1 MTARPDTPPAPALQ
15 NRPSVAGWFRG
26 LSLRARSRW
35 FVAAIVAG
43 VVTAVTILQVRSF
56 EKMLKDSLTDAAR
69 LAARAVADD
78 LQSRPGPLDPTDVG
92 DMLHEIAG
100 ADPAVRSISVIA
112 VGEDGT
118 ADVLAST
125 QTEERDEVLAQARR
139 ALALN
144 SLTTEQIENL
154 LSCAVPVRVSG
165 RPLVAVATVS
175 LAAVERVST
184 RGRTIGLLFVL
195 PIIVLVTLLVDLA
208 MRTLVH
214 RPVAGIRSTM
224 QQAAQGALSSRAPV
238 VRDDELGAVAV
249 GLNDMLDRLERL
261 NAGLQDRVREATS
274 ELRIRNVQ
282 LEESYTDMLALREA
296 LARTERM
303 AAVGHM
309 AATVAHQAGTPLN
322 LVSGYVQMVREDPA
336 ADVRIKQKLDIVDRQ
351 IRQVT
356 RVLQS
361 MLDRARQPLRRQV
374 SALGPLVERV
384 CELAGPRLAQSGV
397 RMERDIPARL
407 PAVDVD
413 VVQFELALLALIT
426 NALDAMPSG
435 GLLSIRAAD
444 DQGHVRIEIADT
456 GGGIHPDLLGSIF
469 EPWMTTKPAGHGTG
483 LGLGIVRDVVRT
495 HGGTVSA
502 HNAQGGGAVF
512 VISLPA
518 AAPARGEGGS

>member
-1 MTARPDTPPAPALQ
+1 MNDRPETPPASALQ
-15 NRPSVAGWFRG
+15 NRPTVAGWFYG
-26 LSLRARSRW
+26 LSLRARLRW
-35 FVAAIVAG
+35 FVAVIVAG

-56 EKMLKDSLTDAAR
+56 ERMLTDSLTDAAR

-78 LQSRPGPLDPTDVG
+78 LQTRPGPLDSADVG
-92 DMLHEIAG
+92 DTLHEIAG
-100 ADPAVRSISVIA
+100 ADPAVRSISVIV
-112 VGEDGT
+112 VGDDGT

-125 QTEERDEVLAQARR
+125 LTEEREEVLALAKR
-139 ALALN
+139 ALTSNTLV
-144 SLTTEQIENL
+144 TERTENL
-154 LSCAVPVRVSG
+154 LSAAVPVRVAG
-165 RPLVAVATVS
+165 RAVVAVATVS

-184 RGRTIGLLFVL
+184 RGLTIGLLFVL
-195 PIIVLVTLLVDLA
+195 PIIVLVTVLVDLA
-208 MRTLVH
+208 TRTLVH
-214 RPVAGIRSTM
+214 RPVAGIRGTM
-224 QQAAQGALSSRAPV
+224 QLAAQGALSSRALV
-238 VRDDELGAVAV
+238 VRDDELGAVAI
-249 GLNDMLDRLERL
+249 GLNEMLDRLERL
-261 NAGLQDRVREATS
+261 NAGLQDRVREATA
-274 ELRIRNVQ
+274 ELRVRNVQ
-282 LEESYTDMLALREA
+282 LEESYKDMLSLREA

-322 LVSGYVQMVREDPA
+322 LVSGYVQIIREDPA
-336 ADVRIKQKLDIVDRQ
+336 ADARIKQRLEIVDRQ

-361 MLDRARQPLRRQV
+361 MLDRARQPLHRQV

-397 RMERDIPARL
+397 RVEREMPSRL

-413 VVQFELALLALIT
+413 VVQFESALLALIT
-426 NALDAMPSG
+426 NAIDAMPTG
-435 GLLSIRAAD
+435 GTLSIRAAE
-444 DQGHVRIEIADT
+444 DQRYVRIEIADT
-456 GGGIHPDLLGSIF
+456 GGGIHPDLLDSIF

-502 HNAQGGGAVF
+502 HNGPTGGAVF

-518 AAPARGEGGS
+518 AAQPRSEAGA